1 MALPNQEMEDLEVEV
16 SALTG
21 QITDHILKHRI
32 ENHRFYFFYF
42 LFFFKKIKNFLYLYL
57 LVLLTL

>member
-1 MALPNQEMEDLEVEV
+1 MVLPNQEMEDLEVEV

-32 ENHRFYFFYF
+32 ENHRFIYIFF
-42 LFFFKKIKNFLYLYL
+42 LKI
-57 LVLLTL
+57 